1 VTDSSRIATTALEFR
16 SAFDQV
22 YAVPPPAL
30 ASEHSENLLAIR
42 LAGGPYAMRVSQI
55 TGLATDRKI
64 IVLPSPVPEL
74 LGVAGIRGGLVPVY
88 SLAALLGHSHEV
100 NHPRWLALCGA
111 EEPVGLAFGDFEG
124 YLKVSSSQIF
134 VDSRNHAIREH
145 VRDAVRTADVVREIV
160 NIPSVVETIKRR
172 CGQGRVLQER

>member
-1 VTDSSRIATTALEFR
+1 
-16 SAFDQV
+16 
-22 YAVPPPAL
+22 
-30 ASEHSENLLAIR
+30 
-42 LAGGPYAMRVSQI
+42 MRVSQI

-111 EEPVGLAFGDFEG
+111 EELVGLAFGDFEG

-134 VDSRNHAIREH
+134 VDSRNHAMREH

-172 CGQGRVLQER
+172 CGQGRVL